1 MKKNTSVSQEL
12 KPLLDALEP
21 ILNKFGFKQK
31 VGCRDYKYCEIANF
45 EIRENGSCTF
55 ELDIKRYKFGVT
67 EKHSEKKNA
76 EN

>member
-1 MKKNTSVSQEL
+1 MKQKSSVSREL

-45 EIRENGSCTF
+45 EIRKNGTVVF
-55 ELDIKRYKFGVT
+55 ELDIKRYKFGT
-67 EKHSEKKNA
+67 IE
-76 EN
+76 